1 MPVQDLVELM
11 YTVVK
16 KLNPI
21 ICIHKQHSFLVD
33 VFSRLFVKS
42 LLTIYVAR
50 GAKSDIYFQGGEE
63 MPIVISRA
71 TGEMLKSPEI
81 PQHQQD
87 KLWGAIVRN
96 YSQKHPEIFSDED
109 KATSNKAT

>member
-1 MPVQDLVELM
+1 
-11 YTVVK
+11 
-16 KLNPI
+16 
-21 ICIHKQHSFLVD
+21 
-33 VFSRLFVKS
+33 
-42 LLTIYVAR
+42 
-50 GAKSDIYFQGGEE
+50 

-71 TGEMLKSPEI
+71 TGEMQKSPEI

-109 KATSNKAT
+109 KSTSNKAT

>member
-1 MPVQDLVELM
+1 MLEETAEEGGQPFLDNCF
-11 YTVVK
+11 VVYSTESNVGQMEY
-16 KLNPI
+16 LAWAI
-21 ICIHKQHSFLVD
+21 SEAEEVVD
-33 VFSRLFVKS
+33 EKIMQFVGWQQ
-42 LLTIYVAR
+42 T
-50 GAKSDIYFQGGEE
+50 
-63 MPIVISRA
+63 PP

-96 YSQKHPEIFSDED
+96 YAQKHPEIFSDED